1 MRVSAK
7 TIQILL
13 TIIATIL
20 AIAALKATSAITIPL
35 AFAFFIAVLVHPLQ
49 RWLNRH
55 LPHFEEA
62 IEIAATQTKSA
73 YAD

>member
-1 MRVSAK
+1 MTREGIVANNREITQAVPMRVSGK

-13 TIIATIL
+13 AIIATIL

-49 RWLNRH
+49 R
-55 LPHFEEA
+55 
-62 IEIAATQTKSA
+62 
-73 YAD
+73 

>member
-35 AFAFFIAVLVHPLQ
+35 AFAFFIAVLVYPLQ
-49 RWLNRH
+49 RWLNR
-55 LPHFEEA
+55 
-62 IEIAATQTKSA
+62 QT
-73 YAD
+73 